1 MGLTRGRRHD
11 RRRGRRVAVGY
22 AAAAALAA
30 VAATPA
36 VPAGLLPADRI
47 LEASRAPGQVGP
59 FLLAVPTAAPAPPA
73 AAAPGEQPLA
83 GEQALVGARPPQGP
97 PDTATV
103 RALGLSFSQ
112 ARALGAHPLIFTA
125 YRQAARTARRVDPGC
140 GITWPLL
147 AAIGHVESHHARSSV
162 VLGNGDTRPHILGP
176 QLDGSSDFAAIA
188 DTDGGSLD
196 GDSTWD
202 RAVGPMQFIPSTW
215 ETSGRDGNRDGVR
228 DPNNI
233 FDATLAAAGYL
244 CAGDRDLSLMSD
256 RAEAVFSYNH
266 SWDYVTSVLSLADA
280 YASGRTVLVPSAEVR
295 VPPAGEPAAGSA
307 GTGRSSN
314 GGSDRSGDN
323 SGDRPRPRD
332 PAPTPTRSSARPA
345 RTPTEEPT
353 RSTSATPTRTAR
365 PTRTSTASPTGSPS
379 ATPTESPTGSPSA
392 SPTRTHTPTKSPT
405 GSPTPSVSPTDHPC
419 DTPTPTPTDSVSPT
433 PTKSSRATPSA
444 SPCVAP
450 TNPPSASA
458 SPTEDPDPADVCVPA
473 PPSKP
478 ERNGAQRVRAKGS
491 TAAGADRAA
500 QRDAA
505 EKRGAAEKKKKERR
519 VDARPD
525 RDGDEAEPCTRR
537 DGSRDGA
544 DGPTAPGAQRPAG
557 QAADRSKT
565 VTVKDTKGRRR
576 RTG

>member
-1 MGLTRGRRHD
+1 M
-11 RRRGRRVAVGY
+11 AVGY

-47 LEASRAPGQVGP
+47 LEASRASGQVGP
-59 FLLAVPTAAPAPPA
+59 FLLAVPTATPAPPGA
-73 AAAPGEQPLA
+73 SSGEQPSA
-83 GEQALVGARPPQGP
+83 EEEQALVGARPPQGP
-97 PDTATV
+97 DDTATV

-125 YRQAARTARRVDPGC
+125 YRQAARTARRVDPSC

-162 VLGNGDTRPHILGP
+162 ILGNGDTRPSILGP

-215 ETSGRDGNRDGVR
+215 ENSGRDGNRDGVR
-228 DPNNI
+228 NPNNI

-280 YASGRTVLVPSAEVR
+280 YASGRTVLVPSVEVR

-314 GGSDRSGDN
+314 GGSDRSGEN

-332 PAPTPTRSSARPA
+332 PEPTPTRSSARPT

-353 RSTSATPTRTAR
+353 RSTTATPTRTAS
-365 PTRTSTASPTGSPS
+365 PTRTPTASPTASPTR
-379 ATPTESPTGSPSA
+379 TPTESPTGSPTA
-392 SPTRTHTPTKSPT
+392 SPTRTPTESPTGSPTASPTGTPTESPTATPTVTPTKSPT
-405 GSPTPSVSPTDHPC
+405 GSPT
-419 DTPTPTPTDSVSPT
+419 
-433 PTKSSRATPSA
+433 
-444 SPCVAP
+444 
-450 TNPPSASA
+450 
-458 SPTEDPDPADVCVPA
+458 
-473 PPSKP
+473 
-478 ERNGAQRVRAKGS
+478 GS
-491 TAAGADRAA
+491 
-500 QRDAA
+500 
-505 EKRGAAEKKKKERR
+505 
-519 VDARPD
+519 
-525 RDGDEAEPCTRR
+525 
-537 DGSRDGA
+537 
-544 DGPTAPGAQRPAG
+544 
-557 QAADRSKT
+557 
-565 VTVKDTKGRRR
+565 
-576 RTG
+576 